1 MGKLLSLLDK
11 NQLTL
16 IVSLPENSIEFAK
29 AAEESGADAIAI
41 KIDPESK
48 DKKQLID
55 IIKSSKV
62 PVGARITGNISE
74 PEINGLNKLGIDFFD
89 ISLPEAPGWLLK
101 MKDICKIA
109 ALDPEYMVNDLTKLA
124 DRSING
130 IDAAIISESD
140 IGKDLTVGDLQQ
152 YITIALSTGLP
163 VIVPTQK
170 LIRVSEVPIIF
181 DTGAKAI
188 MINDIVAGTSIQSL
202 KAVTKEF
209 KEAIEALKE

>member
-1 MGKLLSLLDK
+1 MVKLISLLDK
-11 NQLTL
+11 NLLTL
-16 IVSLPENSIEFAK
+16 IVFLPENSMELAK
-29 AAEESGADAIAI
+29 AAQDCGADAIVLN
-41 KIDPESK
+41 IDPESK
-48 DKKQLID
+48 DKKQLIE
-55 IIKSSKV
+55 IIKSSKL

-74 PEINGLNKLGIDFFD
+74 QEIKGFNKLGIDFFD
-89 ISLPEAPGWLLK
+89 ISLNEAPGWLLR

-188 MINDIVAGTSIQSL
+188 MINDIVAGTSAKSI

-209 KEAIEALKE
+209 KEAIEALKK